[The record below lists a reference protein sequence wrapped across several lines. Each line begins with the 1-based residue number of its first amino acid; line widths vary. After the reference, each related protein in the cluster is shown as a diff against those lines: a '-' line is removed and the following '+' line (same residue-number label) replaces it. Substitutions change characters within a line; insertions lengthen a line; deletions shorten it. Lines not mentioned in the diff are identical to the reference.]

1 MAQISVYTADG
12 MLTRATPIIPP
23 GNRARKITV
32 GSKNIGEG
40 KQITVSITPNIILS
54 FATPNLPITE
64 GNGNGLQL
72 NHKIHGR
79 DRGMKWHGWAWVFTD
94 TLHWVQTQFYI
105 LERESIQAYSVEN
118 AVVEHL
124 RYILNKEL
132 RIRPLITD
140 RVCIEVTSALATR
153 KELQHTF
160 VGMRTK
166 IEQPPV
172 A

>member
-1 MAQISVYTADG
+1 MTQISVYTADG

-32 GSKNIGEG
+32 SSKNIGEG
-40 KQITVSITPNIILS
+40 KQITVSISPSIILS
-54 FATPNLPITE
+54 FITPKFPITE
-64 GNGNGLQL
+64 GDGNGLQL

-79 DRGMKWHGWAWVFTD
+79 DRGMRWHGWAWMLTD
-94 TLHWVQTQFYI
+94 TLNWSQTQFYI
-105 LERESIQAYSVEN
+105 LEREAIQSYSVES

-140 RVCIEVTSALATR
+140 RICVEVTTALSAK
-153 KELQHTF
+153 KESQYTF

-166 IEQPPV
+166 IQHPPV